1 MKEGVMV
8 WKDGFTAVSIV
19 VSTLVIVTGWFV
31 NQRDARKHEKF
42 KIRLAKTEK
51 IAEAVIER
59 ELSTYELLEAGGKME
74 ADEQAAWKKTNELAW
89 HRLCLLVQVYG
100 QIGEQ
105 SALVAYKRAIV
116 DNKPLAE
123 QAAALSVL
131 KDLLVKSI
139 RSGLGY

>member
-1 MKEGVMV
+1 MV

-74 ADEQAAWKKTNELAW
+74 ADEQAAWKKTNALTW

-105 SALVAYKRAIV
+105 SALATYERAIV

-123 QAAALSVL
+123 QAAALNVL

>member
-74 ADEQAAWKKTNELAW
+74 ADEQAAWKKTNALTW

-105 SALVAYKRAIV
+105 SALATYERAIV

-123 QAAALSVL
+123 QAAALNVL